1 MTANEWHEETGV
13 RFGSDSKFVRV
24 MARCVVLATLTLIPL
39 AGSAGAAEAEFPY
52 GQELLLD
59 APAMKGG
66 KRVPSFEVDSNGRG
80 SVDLWCNSVTAQF
93 VVAGDTV
100 TILTGA
106 KTDRRCDPERMR
118 ADEDMLAALLQVT
131 NWRRHDDVLI
141 LQGGRSLR
149 FRPATN

>member
-1 MTANEWHEETGV
+1 M
-13 RFGSDSKFVRV
+13 RFGTDSTRVRGK
-24 MARCVVLATLTLIPL
+24 RCGASFRRLAGCLALATIVLVPL
-39 AGSAGAAEAEFPY
+39 AGAVGAEAEFPY

-66 KRVPSFEVDSNGRG
+66 KRVPTIEVESNGRG
-80 SVDLWCNSVTAQF
+80 TIDLWCNSVTAQF

-106 KTDRRCDPERMR
+106 KTDRQCDPERMR
-118 ADEDMLAALLQVT
+118 ADEDMLAALLEVT
-131 NWRRHDDVLI
+131 SWRVQDDVLI